1 MTRIWGIHMPAW
13 VGDDPVEKGWVY
25 IGWPRVGDILQIPA
39 SRDAYKSA
47 IASAYP
53 EKKAGAIPVDAG
65 TLYRF
70 AHEIEAGDFVVYPSK
85 HNRMVNIGRA
95 TGKKWYH
102 PHPDNGEDDMPNCLG
117 VEWLGEYPR
126 NEFSQAALNEL
137 GAYITLFLVRTNGAE
152 FLAKIGA
159 APAKDAPAAVVE
171 ETPLPDDEVS
181 QTATQ
186 VAEESTADFIIRR
199 LHTDLSGYDFEHF
212 VAHLMECMGYT
223 ARVSQKSGDGGVDVI
238 AHTDQ
243 LGFQPPIIKIQCKRQ
258 TGQIGEQLVSQLLGT
273 LGEGEFALFVT
284 LGSYTAP
291 ARARERNTP
300 RLRLVDGEQLVEMTL
315 AAYPKMSPRYRRILP
330 LKQIYV
336 PDLTGE

>member
-1 MTRIWGIHMPAW
+1 MTRVWGIHMPVW
-13 VGDDPVEKGWVY
+13 VGDDPVETGRAY
-25 IGWPRVGDILQIPA
+25 IGWPRVGDILKIPA
-39 SRDAYKSA
+39 NREAYKEA
-47 IASAYP
+47 IARDYP

-65 TLYRF
+65 TLFRF
-70 AHEIEAGDFVVYPSK
+70 AHEIQAGDFVIYPSK

-95 TGKKWYH
+95 TGQKWYQ
-102 PHPDNGEDDMPNCLG
+102 PQPENGEDDMPNCLG
-117 VEWLGEYPR
+117 VEWLGQYSR
-126 NEFSQAALNEL
+126 NEFSQAALNEI
-137 GAYITLFLVRTNGAE
+137 GSFITLFAVRTNGSE
-152 FLAKIGA
+152 FLAKVGVGPLEA
-159 APAKDAPAAVVE
+159 APAAVTE
-171 ETPLPDDEVS
+171 DAPLPDDEVS

-186 VAEESTADFIIRR
+186 VAEESTTDFVIRR

-238 AHTDQ
+238 AHADQ
-243 LGFQPPIIKIQCKRQ
+243 LGFQPPIIKIQCKRRIDQ
-258 TGQIGEQLVSQLLGT
+258 VGEQLVSQLLGT
-273 LGEGEFALFVT
+273 LGEGEFALFVA

-300 RLRLVDGEQLVEMTL
+300 RLRLVDGEQLVEMIL
-315 AAYPKMSPRYRRILP
+315 AAYSKMSPRYRRILP